1 MEEPRYRGEYQTCND
16 HRVLLALVASP
27 EVVRFDKCATG
38 TPPRNRCA
46 RCGTVSGRVGVQG
59 AVTHQAAPASSPYG
73 ERMEPTGI
81 MRTWNQQLGCGVI
94 DSEATPG
101 GASAT
106 IRVEASSP
114 SRPNL

>member
-1 MEEPRYRGEYQTCND
+1 MET
-16 HRVLLALVASP
+16 
-27 EVVRFDKCATG
+27 
-38 TPPRNRCA
+38 
-46 RCGTVSGRVGVQG
+46 
-59 AVTHQAAPASSPYG
+59 
-73 ERMEPTGI
+73 TGI

-106 IRVEASSP
+106 IRIEASSP